1 METMIIGIAGG
12 TGSGKTTL
20 TLWLKEHF
28 GEDVSILYH
37 DNYYKQHDDMPYEE
51 RCRLN
56 YDHPDA
62 FDTELLIA
70 DLQALRRGEAVHSP
84 TYDYTVHNR
93 AAETVEVR
101 PARVILVE
109 GILIFV
115 DPALRELM
123 DIKLFVDTDADV
135 RILRRIMR
143 DVKKRGPAARRIR
156 SPAGAAQ
163 APRREVCRTR
173 PAVRCHSPSARRP
186 TPCDAVG
193 GSIRSSAPLRSHPPP
208 PPAAPRPAPAQGLL
222 SQSPA
227 LPVPSCFS
235 PVPPVCTKSSY
246 NYYTAA
252 GFI

>member
-1 METMIIGIAGG
+1 MAQN
-12 TGSGKTTL
+12 SRWPF
-20 TLWLKEHF
+20 LWRLSAL
-28 GEDVSILYH
+28 DV
-37 DNYYKQHDDMPYEE
+37 
-51 RCRLN
+51 
-56 YDHPDA
+56 
-62 FDTELLIA
+62 
-70 DLQALRRGEAVHSP
+70 QAAAALEPGRSAVHSFQ
-84 TYDYTVHNR
+84 TG
-93 AAETVEVR
+93 AGGQSSL
-101 PARVILVE
+101 PARLRQQ
-109 GILIFV
+109 GAKGGFV
-115 DPALRELM
+115 QDLDFSLAAFVQSGGLFLLAAAPARGTERRRHPGR
-123 DIKLFVDTDADV
+123 LFQT
-135 RILRRIMR
+135 RRY
-143 DVKKRGPAARRIR
+143 KPPPAARRIR